1 MKKLIIAI
9 NLVLLATASAFAEG
23 QVDSTRYLASKLSQ
37 NWFISAGFGVN
48 AWQGSDRNPAGDYT
62 KLNGPTYGINLAA
75 GKWITHNIA
84 LRLSYDINQAH
95 SFIQGRHIR
104 LTGINFLYGDSP
116 TADANDYY
124 KTSFMYHNLHGD
136 VLISPVDLYMGY
148 YNPNRTYT
156 PYLFAGMGLACV
168 SAHPLVI
175 QSLIA
180 KESRNFEFSFATGL
194 VNSFKISKAF
204 DLDLSFFWSIQE
216 WHIDSWYYE
225 YQGGD
230 GLGKRPRIFDSNY
243 TASLGLTWNLL
254 RGRIYE
260 LPYNYEREMREMR
273 ERIKELE
280 DQLDDDKPVSAGTP
294 MVVHDTVFQT
304 VNVETPGEYVSYPF
318 SIFFNLD
325 SYQLMSRRDLIN
337 LREIAKVA
345 LEKNWKIRLR
355 GSCDSATA
363 TPEYNQRLSENRCR
377 KIQMELM
384 DMGVPED
391 QIILV
396 PVGGVHELDP
406 TEFDRRVFVELIKEV
421 K

>member
-23 QVDSTRYLASKLSQ
+23 QVDSTRYLSSTWSQ
-37 NWFISAGFGVN
+37 NWFLNANFSVN
-48 AWQGSDRNPAGDYT
+48 AWQGSDRNPAGDYL
-62 KLNGPTYGINLAA
+62 KLNGPSYGIGLGV
-75 GKWITHNIA
+75 GKWITHNVA
-84 LRLSYDINQAH
+84 LRLAYDVNQAQ
-95 SFIQGRHIR
+95 SFIQGRHIN
-104 LTGINFLYGDSP
+104 LTGINFLYGDNP
-116 TADANDYY
+116 TPDANDYY
-124 KTSFMYHNLHGD
+124 QTSFMYHNLHGD
-136 VLISPVDLYMGY
+136 VLVSPVDIYLGY
-148 YNPNRTYT
+148 YSPSRVYT
-156 PYLFAGMGLACV
+156 PVLFVGMGLACV
-168 SAHPLVI
+168 SEHPLVI
-175 QSLIA
+175 QSLLG
-180 KESRNFEFSFATGL
+180 KESRNFEFSFTTGL
-194 VNSFKISKAF
+194 INNIKISKA
-204 DLDLSFFWSIQE
+204 LDLNLNFAWSVQE

-230 GLGKRPRIFDSNY
+230 GVGKRPRIFDSNY
-243 TASLGLTWNLL
+243 SASLGLTWNLL
-254 RGRIYE
+254 HGRVYE
-260 LPYNYEREMREMR
+260 LPYNYEKEMREMR

-280 DQLDDDKPVSAGTP
+280 DQLGEGNPEPETI
-294 MVVHDTVFQT
+294 VVHDTVFQT
-304 VNVETPGEYVSYPF
+304 VNVETPGEYVTYPF

-325 SYQLMSRRDLIN
+325 SYQLMSRRDLVN
-337 LREIAKVA
+337 LREIANVARETGWKV
-345 LEKNWKIRLR
+345 RLR

-384 DMGVPED
+384 EMGVPES